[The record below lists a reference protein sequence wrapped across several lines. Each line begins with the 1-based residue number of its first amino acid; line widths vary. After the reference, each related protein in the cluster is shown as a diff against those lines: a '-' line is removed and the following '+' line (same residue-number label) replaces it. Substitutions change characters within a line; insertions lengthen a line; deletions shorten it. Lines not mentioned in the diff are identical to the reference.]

1 MEDFWIVSLFFCF
14 CPSCCGGFFC
24 VYAFFGVCCRLVFGV
39 GLWLGVCLVVV
50 VVVVEVI
57 EDLNFRSLMK
67 FILVN

>member
-1 MEDFWIVSLFFCF
+1 VVVFLWLR
-14 CPSCCGGFFC
+14 
-24 VYAFFGVCCRLVFGV
+24 FFGVFCRLVFGV
-39 GLWLGVCLVVV
+39 GLWLGVCLVAVV